1 MKRILFFLF
10 MLALFSTSARSQ
22 IPRVINYQGV
32 LLDSNEQPVAEG
44 EYKITFTIFDEQNN
58 ELWSEVHPNVFVVGG
73 LFHVLLGTVTPLG
86 IPFDE
91 PYFLGIQV
99 GSDPELQPRMML
111 TSAAYAIRAE
121 DADKLLGI
129 SVSPTPEPNKLLP
142 LDSNAKVPTNALPA
156 GLPPGLHAN
165 THHPEGG
172 DPLTGYVTKVR
183 PDTIS
188 GNQSI
193 PLLSVFNTGTA
204 IKGSSNGP
212 GAAIVAIS
220 STGDAVAGQ
229 VESPDKSGIYGHSIE
244 GFGVTGRST
253 NNIGVQGFG
262 VTGVKG
268 MSSVD
273 HEQGV
278 MGEASGYDGAGVL
291 GLATGMY
298 GIGILGRAQ
307 GQATWGVFCQGDLS
321 VQGNMTVT
329 GAKTGFMVDI
339 CMNDD
344 VVSLERGDVV
354 VISGVTEPVL
364 GTIPVPL
371 VRRASAT
378 NATGLMGIVDRVYQI
393 HSNPMGQLVKQGNA
407 ASDLGP
413 NGSLMEGMIIIPSA
427 YLSVVTLGAYQSIK
441 VDASYGA
448 INPGDLLASSPNPGY
463 AMKAQSVNV
472 SGVEFFRPGTI
483 IGRALGALESGQ
495 DTIPLFVSLQ

>member
-10 MLALFSTSARSQ
+10 ILAFFSTSARSQ
-22 IPRVINYQGV
+22 IPRVINYQGMLFGSDDAPVPEGPYDLTFNLYAEDDSV
-32 LLDSNEQPVAEG
+32 LW
-44 EYKITFTIFDEQNN
+44 T
-58 ELWSEVHPNVFVVGG
+58 EVHNQVLVAGG
-73 LFHVLLGTVTPLG
+73 FFHVILGSVTPLNLA
-86 IPFDE
+86 FNQ

-129 SVSPTPEPNKLLP
+129 SASPIPEPNKLLP

-165 THHPEGG
+165 THNPEGG
-172 DPLTGYVTKVR
+172 DPLTGYVTKLR

-188 GNQSI
+188 GSQSI
-193 PLLSVFNTGTA
+193 PFLSVLNTGTA
-204 IKGSSNGP
+204 IKGSSSGP

-229 VESPDKSGIYGHSIE
+229 VESPDKSGVYGHSVE

-278 MGEASGYDGAGVL
+278 MGEASGYDGSGVH
-291 GLATGMY
+291 GLANGQW
-298 GIGILGRAQ
+298 GIGVWGKAQ
-307 GQATWGVFCQGDLS
+307 GQATWGVYCQGDLS
-321 VQGNMTVT
+321 VEGNMTVT

-344 VVSLERGDVV
+344 GTSLECGEVV
-354 VISGVTEPVL
+354 VISGVSEPVL
-364 GTIPVPL
+364 GSIPVPL
-371 VRRASAT
+371 VRRVT
-378 NATGLMGIVDRVYQI
+378 DVNATGMIGVVDRLYQI
-393 HSNPMGQLVKQGNA
+393 RSDSPYHSEARQKNSSKR
-407 ASDLGP
+407 GP
-413 NGSLMEGMIIIPSA
+413 DGFLSEETTIAPGA

-463 AMKAQSVNV
+463 AMKAQLVNV
-472 SGVEFFRPGTI
+472 AGAEFYRPGTI
-483 IGRALGALESGQ
+483 IGRALGSLESGQ